1 MCPVFLTK
9 HQNLAQQFRKAE
21 SKRVSAQIQTANHLF
36 MPRQRNS
43 NQRQEIMELKAFKQY
58 GCLPLFDFD
67 EFKVDEWV
75 SDLHS
80 IASKC
85 EFPSHCCGDGE
96 TIRLLGQVIFG
107 VNNDDKWHLEQA
119 SQLKHDDVGSHH
131 RAALSAIGICSA
143 KAPSSNT
150 STPQRQA
157 TNVIKDKRQ
166 STTGF
171 WNYDGVCRPVK
182 GPPYHFKLR
191 DGVVPS
197 AVKSIG
203 PHWTAHTLFKRIIH
217 KVRFCTDSD
226 LLKAVRL
233 FSSPT
238 AVSGLRA
245 FFSLCQ
251 EVRNLSNKVAS
262 VLKSLTCLLKNSAIW
277 E

>member
-1 MCPVFLTK
+1 MILATIIVIIHTAVFHRTHPSAVPCGFEDFMYEMLEDQQQWAIQYRWAQKHFIMWVTGQDFAASCPYKFQFPQMSSESFSPLLGELTEK
-9 HQNLAQQFRKAE
+9 RHANE
-21 SKRVSAQIQTANHLF
+21 S
-36 MPRQRNS
+36 
-43 NQRQEIMELKAFKQY
+43 
-58 GCLPLFDFD
+58 
-67 EFKVDEWV
+67 VDEWL

-119 SQLKHDDVGSHH
+119 NQLKHDEVLSHH

-171 WNYDGVCRPVK
+171 WNYGLKFSIQGSCPVNRK
-182 GPPYHFKLR
+182 
-191 DGVVPS
+191 
-197 AVKSIG
+197 
-203 PHWTAHTLFKRIIH
+203 
-217 KVRFCTDSD
+217 
-226 LLKAVRL
+226 
-233 FSSPT
+233 
-238 AVSGLRA
+238 
-245 FFSLCQ
+245 
-251 EVRNLSNKVAS
+251 
-262 VLKSLTCLLKNSAIW
+262 
-277 E
+277 

>member
-21 SKRVSAQIQTANHLF
+21 SKRVSAQIETPNHLF

-67 EFKVDEWV
+67 EFKGSFGIRIINLTQLEEERNEYRCNKLTTRKRHANESVDEWL

-119 SQLKHDDVGSHH
+119 NQLKHDEVLSHH

-143 KAPSSNT
+143 EAPSSNT

-166 STTGF
+166 STTGC
-171 WNYDGVCRPVK
+171 WNYGSKFSIQGSCPVNRK
-182 GPPYHFKLR
+182 
-191 DGVVPS
+191 
-197 AVKSIG
+197 
-203 PHWTAHTLFKRIIH
+203 
-217 KVRFCTDSD
+217 
-226 LLKAVRL
+226 
-233 FSSPT
+233 
-238 AVSGLRA
+238 
-245 FFSLCQ
+245 
-251 EVRNLSNKVAS
+251 
-262 VLKSLTCLLKNSAIW
+262 
-277 E
+277 

>member
-1 MCPVFLTK
+1 MLTS
-9 HQNLAQQFRKAE
+9 QLMNGCLIYTASLPNESDILTLYKA
-21 SKRVSAQIQTANHLF
+21 AQI
-36 MPRQRNS
+36 
-43 NQRQEIMELKAFKQY
+43 LKSLEMA
-58 GCLPLFDFD
+58 
-67 EFKVDEWV
+67 
-75 SDLHS
+75 SR
-80 IASKC
+80 ASKPV
-85 EFPSHCCGDGE
+85 EA
-96 TIRLLGQVIFG
+96 R
-107 VNNDDKWHLEQA
+107 
-119 SQLKHDDVGSHH
+119 
-131 RAALSAIGICSA
+131 R
-143 KAPSSNT
+143 
-150 STPQRQA
+150 
-157 TNVIKDKRQ
+157 
-166 STTGF
+166 
-171 WNYDGVCRPVK
+171 YGVCRPVK

>member
-1 MCPVFLTK
+1 
-9 HQNLAQQFRKAE
+9 
-21 SKRVSAQIQTANHLF
+21 
-36 MPRQRNS
+36 
-43 NQRQEIMELKAFKQY
+43 MELKAFKQY

-67 EFKVDEWV
+67 EFKDSFDIRLKKWNHLVDHQKLTTRKRHANESVDEWL

-157 TNVIKDKRQ
+157 TNAAVQLTENDATHAGKLVNMAQYAERATMVIYVQFVFDR
-166 STTGF
+166 
-171 WNYDGVCRPVK
+171 
-182 GPPYHFKLR
+182 LR
-191 DGVVPS
+191 
-197 AVKSIG
+197 
-203 PHWTAHTLFKRIIH
+203 R
-217 KVRFCTDSD
+217 
-226 LLKAVRL
+226 
-233 FSSPT
+233 
-238 AVSGLRA
+238 
-245 FFSLCQ
+245 
-251 EVRNLSNKVAS
+251 
-262 VLKSLTCLLKNSAIW
+262 LKSGRSMTPTL
-277 E
+277 